1 MPLLSRTGLP
11 VETNREI
18 WRLARFFGPRGGDH
32 NLSEVGFMVMNRLV
46 AHAQAGRPLNASLI
60 YEDAPALPRYDGFE
74 WNGGV
79 VKVTQPLEFN

>member
-60 YEDAPALPRYDGFE
+60 YEDAPALPR
-74 WNGGV
+74 
-79 VKVTQPLEFN
+79 

>member
-46 AHAQAGRPLNASLI
+46 AHAQPAKGVWHHKRAS
-60 YEDAPALPRYDGFE
+60 DTTVRRRD
-74 WNGGV
+74 
-79 VKVTQPLEFN
+79 